1 MIRMGR
7 RVARAGALSLLL
19 LGGFASSLYAAR
31 PSAHTGATTVTLA
44 TATPSTAT
52 VPVTSTGATSAGTTT
67 TAATTSGTTTTS
79 TAPAV
84 LAFSGHGWGHGLG
97 LAQWGAYGYA
107 LHGWSY
113 RRILA
118 HYYRGTTLGTSGV
131 TTVRVLVAS
140 EKRTTISST
149 VPFTVTGSGG
159 AAAQLDPGKLVLGK
173 TLAVAGH
180 PDLRPPLAIT
190 AAAPLSVDGR
200 AYRGSLAL
208 STDGTTVSTVDLVGL
223 EDYLKGVVPAE
234 MPSTWAPEALKA
246 QAVAARSV
254 CAREPPR
261 RATVRSLRRHTH
273 QAYGGIAAESAAAD
287 SAVDATRRTV
297 VLYHGKVADTLFHST
312 SGGRTVSALEA
323 TGGPRA
329 VPGLGGRPVR
339 HALALPRLGAGAGRR
354 LPGGEGAQ
362 ALGAHRLARSRRRPV
377 RAASSPSRSAAPTA
391 RSSGSR
397 APRCAPRSSCARPG
411 SRLAARAAAAPRGR
425 SPTAARPPSRAA
437 RSVQRAALTLEA
449 KTAGARLGTGR
460 RPRAGRRR
468 HVLDDREAAG
478 EDVVPARRIGA
489 MSAPAQPASPSPPAS
504 PRPWRGGRES
514 RGSSRP
520 VVPAAAAVRSSA
532 GTARPGRPSP
542 RRSSTPRA
550 ASRFGGSLRRG
561 HLSRPG
567 RAGPRPRRRSSR
579 RRSTCRD
586 PARSAAAAAVRGA
599 DRAGRG
605 ARVRQHRAA
614 RREAVVPRGRPQ
626 LELLAVEAAALPRA
640 RRRDRLRDRRRRTPI

>member
-52 VPVTSTGATSAGTTT
+52 VAATSTGATSAGTTT

-118 HYYRGTTLGTSGV
+118 HYYHGTTLGTSGV

-159 AAAQLDPGKLVLGK
+159 AAAQLDPGKLVLTK
-173 TLAVAGH
+173 ALAVAGH
-180 PDLRPPLAIT
+180 PELRPPLAIT

-200 AYRGSLAL
+200 AYRGSLAV
-208 STDGTTVSTVDLVGL
+208 SSDGTTVSTVDLVGL
-223 EDYLKGVVPAE
+223 EAYLKGVVPAE

-246 QAVAARSV
+246 QAVAARSY
-254 CAREPPR
+254 ALANR
-261 RATVRSLRRHTH
+261 RAGRPFDLYGDTRD

-287 SAVDATRRTV
+287 AAVDATRRTV

-323 TGGPRA
+323 TGDA
-329 VPGLGGRPVR
+329 VPYLVSAADPYDTLSPYHDWGPVLVDASLAVKALKLSAPISSLDVAAGPSGRVQSVTIGGDDGSLVR
-339 HALALPRLGAGAGRR
+339 VT
-354 LPGGEGAQ
+354 GAQ
-362 ALGAHRLARSRRRPV
+362 VRTALELRSTWFAPSLLELRSSARTITYGGAATLTGRALGAA
-377 RAASSPSRSAAPTA
+377 
-391 RSSGSR
+391 G
-397 APRCAPRSSCARPG
+397 
-411 SRLAARAAAAPRGR
+411 
-425 SPTAARPPSRAA
+425 
-437 RSVQRAALTLEA
+437 ALTLEA
-449 KTAGARLGTGR
+449 KTVGADWGPVADLVPGADGTFSTIVKPRAKTSYRLAWGDVRAGAARVAVAARVTASLGTG
-460 RPRAGRRR
+460 G
-468 HVLDDREAAG
+468 
-478 EDVVPARRIGA
+478 I
-489 MSAPAQPASPSPPAS
+489 S
-504 PRPWRGGRES
+504 
-514 RGSSRP
+514 GSSRP
-520 VVPAAAAVRSSA
+520 VVPAAAAVLQRRDGSTWTTLSSTLVDAAGGFSFGGTLAA
-532 GTARPGRPSP
+532 GTY
-542 RRSSTPRA
+542 
-550 ASRFGGSLRRG
+550 
-561 HLSRPG
+561 
-567 RAGPRPRRRSSR
+567 
-579 RRSTCRD
+579 
-586 PARSAAAAAVRGA
+586 
-599 DRAGRG
+599 
-605 ARVRQHRAA
+605 RVRVAPGHGLAA
-614 RREAVVPRGRPQ
+614 GLSAPLDVS
-626 LELLAVEAAALPRA
+626 
-640 RRRDRLRDRRRRTPI
+640 